1 MSDPMITALV
11 SAGGTLIVSIV
22 TLVASAFIE
31 RFRNKSEMKQKDYQ
45 SKREHLNEVYKE
57 LISIINLYPNSSPN
71 DILKY
76 IDHAPNYSMEYF
88 DSILQILDFQIEDYK
103 KQLNNKNIKY
113 EERCDIDTQ
122 ISNRE
127 YAKQNIFEIRDEYYT
142 ARDKYKSFCESN
154 KVVFDL
160 YAGQDVRNCLVEFE
174 VVIHNVFISGRMVGD
189 KDDPINNII
198 QISRR
203 NLINSIRNDIGIH

>member
-22 TLVASAFIE
+22 TLVANAFIE
-31 RFRNKSEMKQKDYQ
+31 GFRNKSEMKQKDYQ

-76 IDHAPNYSMEYF
+76 IDYAPNYSMEYF
-88 DSILQILDFQIEDYK
+88 DSILQILDYQIEDYK

-127 YAKQNIFEIRDEYYT
+127 YAKQNIFEIRDEYYM

-160 YAGQDVRNCLVEFE
+160 YAGQDVRNCLVKFE
-174 VVIHNVFISGRMVGD
+174 VVIHNVFISGHMAGD

-203 NLINSIRNDIGIH
+203 NLISIIRNDIGIH

>member
-22 TLVASAFIE
+22 TLVANAFIE
-31 RFRNKSEMKQKDYQ
+31 GFRNKSEMKQKDYQ

-76 IDHAPNYSMEYF
+76 IDYAPNYSMEYF
-88 DSILQILDFQIEDYK
+88 NSILQILDYQIEDYK

-122 ISNRE
+122 ILNRE
-127 YAKQNIFEIRDEYYT
+127 YAKQNIFEIRDEYYM

-160 YAGQDVRNCLVEFE
+160 YAGQDVRNCLVKFE
-174 VVIHNVFISGRMVGD
+174 VVIHNVFISGHMAGD

>member
-22 TLVASAFIE
+22 TLVANAFIE
-31 RFRNKSEMKQKDYQ
+31 GFRNKSEMKQKDYQ

-76 IDHAPNYSMEYF
+76 IDYAPNYSMEYF
-88 DSILQILDFQIEDYK
+88 DSILQILDYQIEDYK

-127 YAKQNIFEIRDEYYT
+127 YAKQNIFEIRNEYYM

-160 YAGQDVRNCLVEFE
+160 YAGQDVRNCLVKFE
-174 VVIHNVFISGRMVGD
+174 VVIHNVFISGHMAGD

>member
-22 TLVASAFIE
+22 TLVANAFIE
-31 RFRNKSEMKQKDYQ
+31 GFRNKSEMKQKDYQ

-76 IDHAPNYSMEYF
+76 IDYAPNYSMEHF
-88 DSILQILDFQIEDYK
+88 DSILQILDYQIEDYK

-113 EERCDIDTQ
+113 EERCEIDTQ

-127 YAKQNIFEIRDEYYT
+127 YAKQNIFEIRDEYYM

-160 YAGQDVRNCLVEFE
+160 YAGQDVRNCLVKFE
-174 VVIHNVFISGRMVGD
+174 VVIHNVFISGHMAGD

>member
-1 MSDPMITALV
+1 MSDSMITALV

-22 TLVASAFIE
+22 TLVANAFIE

-76 IDHAPNYSMEYF
+76 IDYAPNYSMEYF
-88 DSILQILDFQIEDYK
+88 DSILQILDSQIENYK

-160 YAGQDVRNCLVEFE
+160 YAGQDVRNCLVKFE
-174 VVIHNVFISGRMVGD
+174 VIIHNVFISGRMAGD

>member
-1 MSDPMITALV
+1 MSDSMITALV

-22 TLVASAFIE
+22 TLVANAFIE

-76 IDHAPNYSMEYF
+76 IDYAPDYSMEYF
-88 DSILQILDFQIEDYK
+88 DSILQILDSQIEDYK

-113 EERCDIDTQ
+113 EEKCDIDTQ

-160 YAGQDVRNCLVEFE
+160 YAGQDVRNCLVKFE
-174 VVIHNVFISGRMVGD
+174 VVIHNVFISGRMAGD

>member
-76 IDHAPNYSMEYF
+76 IDYAPNYSMEYF

>member
-22 TLVASAFIE
+22 TLVANAFIE
-31 RFRNKSEMKQKDYQ
+31 GFRNKSEMKQKDYQ

-76 IDHAPNYSMEYF
+76 IDYAPNYSMEYF
-88 DSILQILDFQIEDYK
+88 DSILQILDYQIEDYK

-127 YAKQNIFEIRDEYYT
+127 YAKQNIFEIRDEYYM

-160 YAGQDVRNCLVEFE
+160 YAGQDVRNCLVKFE
-174 VVIHNVFISGRMVGD
+174 VVIHNVFISGHMAGD

>member
-1 MSDPMITALV
+1 MSDSMITALV

-22 TLVASAFIE
+22 TLVANAFIE

-76 IDHAPNYSMEYF
+76 IDYAPNYSMEYF
-88 DSILQILDFQIEDYK
+88 DSILQILDSQIENYK

-113 EERCDIDTQ
+113 EERGDIDTQ

-160 YAGQDVRNCLVEFE
+160 YAGQDVRNCLVKFE
-174 VVIHNVFISGRMVGD
+174 VVIHNVFISGRMAGD